1 MKANGEGHVT
11 SAPYN
16 KQLHPELTGNKQMYD
31 SENYSILELD

>member
-1 MKANGEGHVT
+1 MMRSMYIGI
-11 SAPYN
+11 YN